1 MLQTPSMRLRS
12 RSDDDRT
19 QWILIGLAA
28 GIGIA
33 LMVSAVWLPGM

>member
-1 MLQTPSMRLRS
+1 MLQSPSMRLRS
-12 RSDDDRT
+12 RSDYDGP

-33 LMVSAVWLPGM
+33 LMISAVLLPGL